1 MAGKYKKGLVN
12 EVKADIAYEKEQEK
26 LKEKYNLDEDVVVV
40 EKSNAYKFT
49 VTVLINVIK
58 NTGNHYHFDFSSHWI
73 DYINLSNYKRS
84 RSAGLIFHK
93 RPGSN
98 VFKIEGEIC

>member
-49 VTVLINVIK
+49 VTVM
-58 NTGNHYHFDFSSHWI
+58 
-73 DYINLSNYKRS
+73 
-84 RSAGLIFHK
+84 
-93 RPGSN
+93 
-98 VFKIEGEIC
+98 

>member
-58 NTGNHYHFDFSSHWI
+58 TLATI
-73 DYINLSNYKRS
+73 IILIL
-84 RSAGLIFHK
+84 AAIGLIYPTTREAVLQVLYSIK
-93 RPGSN
+93 DQAVMYLR
-98 VFKIEGEIC
+98 

>member
-49 VTVLINVIK
+49 ITVLINVIK
-58 NTGNHYHFDFSSHWI
+58 TLATI
-73 DYINLSNYKRS
+73 IILIL
-84 RSAGLIFHK
+84 AAIGLITLIYPTTREAVLQVLYSIK
-93 RPGSN
+93 DQAVMYLR
-98 VFKIEGEIC
+98 

>member
-58 NTGNHYHFDFSSHWI
+58 HWQPLSFDFSSHWI